1 MLRTVAVA
9 VVGSGLAMW
18 ALWVPAPNRRAPSA
32 TTTRRWP
39 WLLCGGAALVGAVI
53 FGWTAGAV
61 AGAVSGIC
69 SWCLVAVPT
78 SRRRVHAAES
88 AAQFAAILA
97 NQAQVSRTVVDALET
112 AAPLATGPIAGA
124 AAQLVRDCHSL
135 GVEVAAQRFGAAADS
150 PAGEWLADVVAV
162 AAASGGEWLPILG
175 VLEAE
180 AAETAATARRFH
192 RQVASNLPQLA
203 LAALLGTAIAVGSA
217 LVSPDAWAWL
227 AGPQGQ
233 KVGLVA
239 AALAVVICARP
250 LSAAWE
256 MLR

>member
-1 MLRTVAVA
+1 MLRSAALAVA
-9 VVGSGLAMW
+9 GSGVAMW
-18 ALWVPAPNRRAPSA
+18 ALWAPAPSRSAPTVRA
-32 TTTRRWP
+32 RRWP
-39 WLLCGGAALVGAVI
+39 WTVAAGAALVGVVV

-61 AGAVSGIC
+61 AGAISGIC
-69 SWCLVAVPT
+69 SWSMVAVPT
-78 SRRRVHAAES
+78 SRRCVGAAES
-88 AAQFAAILA
+88 VAQFAAILA

-112 AAPLATGPIAGA
+112 AAPLATGPIASA
-124 AAQLVRDCHSL
+124 AAQLVRDCRSL
-135 GVEVAAQRFGAAADS
+135 GVEAAAQHFAAAADT

-192 RQVASNLPQLA
+192 RRVAANLPQLT
-203 LAALLGTAIAVGSA
+203 LAAVLGVAVAVGSA
-217 LVSPDAWAWL
+217 LVSSDAWAWL

-233 KVGLVA
+233 QIGLVA
-239 AALAVVICARP
+239 AVLAVVICARP
-250 LSAAWE
+250 LSAVWE